1 MGRSRPPS
9 SPDPGAEDSLTHL
22 VPILSTQNVQA
33 PSATLVQHLYQCS
46 CLLLKLA
53 TFGHLHCQEAW
64 ALEQGLN
71 VCLRQFGSSE
81 RNGKSLPLP
90 IGTVFGLLALLPDL
104 LGPVNR
110 GTRPL
115 ICPALWSIG
124 SLPSAISIVPIS
136 PCTSQAWPNLCV
148 RFLDDALGQKLL
160 RNPQPGHRE
169 QLTIFQLWSL
179 KNKCILQVCDFFPL
193 WKGSCVP
200 CIRFQI

>member
-33 PSATLVQHLYQCS
+33 LSATLVHHLYQCS

-110 GTRPL
+110 GTRPF
-115 ICPALWSIG
+115 ICPVEHRILTFCHQHSAYL
-124 SLPSAISIVPIS
+124 SLH
-136 PCTSQAWPNLCV
+136 
-148 RFLDDALGQKLL
+148 
-160 RNPQPGHRE
+160 QPG
-169 QLTIFQLWSL
+169 LA
-179 KNKCILQVCDFFPL
+179 KAVCQVSGGCPGAEAAQEPPARPQRAAHHLPVMEF
-193 WKGSCVP
+193 KK
-200 CIRFQI
+200 